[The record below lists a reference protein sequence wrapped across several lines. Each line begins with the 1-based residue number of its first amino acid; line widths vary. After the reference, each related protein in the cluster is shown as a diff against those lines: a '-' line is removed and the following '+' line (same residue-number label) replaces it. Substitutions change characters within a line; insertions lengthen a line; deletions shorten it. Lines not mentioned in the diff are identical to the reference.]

1 MKSVDM
7 SSFDTSKVYYFCQL
21 FETCYSLE
29 KVIGLENWNTAM
41 GDNFSE
47 MFYGCTSLKELDVSS
62 FDTRNADHLK
72 EGDWVLWRFIDNCP
86 SLEKI
91 TFGPYFDFD
100 GVGCAE
106 GYKFV
111 MPAATGVAGWDGQWY
126 NAETGVGY
134 LPSEIPECTAATYL
148 AVNPNAAPPATETP

>member
-1 MKSVDM
+1 M
-7 SSFDTSKVYYFCQL
+7 FDTSNVYYFCQA
-21 FETCYSLE
+21 FEYCDSLE
-29 KVIGLENWNTAM
+29 KVVGLENWDTAE

-47 MFYGCTSLKELDVSS
+47 MFFCCYNLKELDLSS

-72 EGDWVLWRFIDNCP
+72 EGDYVLWRLIENCT

-106 GYKFV
+106 QYKFV
-111 MPAATGVAGWDGQWY
+111 MPAATGVEGWDGKWY

-134 LPSEIPECTAATYL
+134 LPSEIPEMTAATYV
-148 AVNPNAAPPATETP
+148 AVNPANP